1 MAPRYLRLEGLPLF
15 ESTLQGRLHLHLT
28 ELTDREIEMLQRLSL
43 FVRILL
49 EEQLGKLEPR
59 EGERLALTS

>member
-1 MAPRYLRLEGLPLF
+1 
-15 ESTLQGRLHLHLT
+15 
-28 ELTDREIEMLQRLSL
+28 MLQRLSL